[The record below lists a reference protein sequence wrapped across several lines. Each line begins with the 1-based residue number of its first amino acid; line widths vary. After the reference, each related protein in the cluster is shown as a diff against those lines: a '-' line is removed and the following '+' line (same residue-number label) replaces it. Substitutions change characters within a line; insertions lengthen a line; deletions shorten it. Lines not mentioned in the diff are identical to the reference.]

1 MNSDSAYFRQHLDR
15 ALKIWGDRQW
25 YKNESARSSFLKGT
39 HLRDMGGKENAG
51 KGNAWIERA
60 KQLRRDI
67 LPGEE
72 PRELESAD
80 FDDLVCFW
88 SI

>member
-1 MNSDSAYFRQHLDR
+1 MLLPRRFLDR
-15 ALKIWGDRQW
+15 ALKIWGDRQ
-25 YKNESARSSFLKGT
+25 YYRNESARSSFLRGT
-39 HLRDMGGKENAG
+39 HLMSLGDTESIA
-51 KGNAWIERA
+51 KGRCWVDRA

-67 LPGEE
+67 LPEEE
-72 PRELESAD
+72 PKELQILD